1 MKNDQMT
8 NSLDARLPVRR
19 LRGAQ
24 AADRLPKDRAAHGLE
39 SAVGPFQGSIANGAV
54 VEATGITR
62 VFRLGRTEVPAL
74 RGVDLRVQ
82 AGEYVAI
89 RGRSGS
95 GKTTLLNIIGGLD
108 RPDSGTV
115 LLGGRDIA
123 HMSEQEL
130 VEMRR
135 RQVGFVFQS
144 FGLLPQFSAYE
155 NVELILRLG
164 GVPREQRHDRAV
176 ECLTMVGLEQ
186 RLDHRPYELSG
197 GQQQRLCIAR
207 AIANRPVLI
216 LADEPTGELDSRTG
230 QDILSLFRQ
239 IVALQEPALPAPSAD
254 LRSEA
259 EGSSSKEPALSSS
272 KGTALIVATHDQ
284 AVYDFAT
291 VVYELEDGQLT
302 RHTGS

>member
-1 MKNDQMT
+1 
-8 NSLDARLPVRR
+8 
-19 LRGAQ
+19 
-24 AADRLPKDRAAHGLE
+24 
-39 SAVGPFQGSIANGAV
+39 V

-62 VFRLGRTEVPAL
+62 IYRLGRTEVPAL

-82 AGEYVAI
+82 AGEFVAI

-95 GKTTLLNIIGGLD
+95 GKTTLLNIIGSLD

-123 HMSEQEL
+123 HMSEREL

-164 GVPREQRHDRAV
+164 GVPREERHDRAL

-239 IVALQEPALPAPSAD
+239 IVALQEPAL
-254 LRSEA
+254 
-259 EGSSSKEPALSSS
+259 SSPKEPALSLS
-272 KGTALIVATHDQ
+272 KGTALIVATHDR
-284 AVYDFAT
+284 AIYDFAT

>member
-1 MKNDQMT
+1 MTNDQMT
-8 NSLDARLPVRR
+8 NSPDARLPLRR
-19 LRGAQ
+19 LHGAQ
-24 AADRLPKDRAAHGLE
+24 AADQLPKDRVAHGLE
-39 SAVGPFQGSIANGAV
+39 SAVGPSQGSIANGAV

-62 VFRLGRTEVPAL
+62 IYRLGRTEVPAL

-82 AGEYVAI
+82 VGEFVAI

-95 GKTTLLNIIGGLD
+95 GKTTLLNIIGSLD

-164 GVPREQRHDRAV
+164 GVLREQRHHRAI
-176 ECLTMVGLEQ
+176 ECLTMVGLGQ

-230 QDILSLFRQ
+230 RDILSLFRQ
-239 IVALQEPALPAPSAD
+239 IVALQDS
-254 LRSEA
+254 
-259 EGSSSKEPALSSS
+259 
-272 KGTALIVATHDQ
+272 ALIVATHDRT
-284 AVYDFAT
+284 VYDFAT

-302 RHTGS
+302 RHMLLSRRHS